1 MSPLRPDL
9 VDCWVFRVV
18 MSARAIPST
27 DILLLRRAPGR
38 ILPGLWQCVS
48 GSLEA
53 DDRVSL
59 GALRELREETGFGEG
74 EIEAFYDLDLVNQF
88 HEPSY
93 DAIVTAAVFA
103 VRVRNDAEPTL
114 SHEHDTGRWVP
125 ARRRLSRG
133 DLARLPD
140 GDRAHPRRPD
150 RPRAGGMVRAHDEGR
165 PTTAV
170 DSGSRRPTVRRQGRA
185 T

>member
-18 MSARAIPST
+18 LSARDVPST
-27 DILLLRRAPGR
+27 EVLLLRRAPGR

-48 GSLEA
+48 GSVEP
-53 DDRVSL
+53 DDRIAVE
-59 GALRELREETGFGEG
+59 ALRELREETGFGPD

-103 VRVRNDAEPTL
+103 VRIRNGAEPQL
-114 SHEHDTGRWVP
+114 SREHDGARWVAIDDAHTEVIWP
-125 ARRRLSRG
+125 GYRTAIERIRD
-133 DLARLPD
+133 DLTDPDRAAWFELTLD
-140 GDRAHPRRPD
+140 GDR
-150 RPRAGGMVRAHDEGR
+150 RPRA
-165 PTTAV
+165 
-170 DSGSRRPTVRRQGRA
+170 
-185 T
+185 